1 MASENGRSKTE
12 WRPLDAVNCTLWI
25 VNKYLGIFN
34 KKRQNIMSVSIWI
47 LFAIFQVYVQINS
60 GIASIWTTIISIG
73 LVILISLF
81 GYTNKGKK
89 SILEVCFLYV
99 VWVLIEIMISFCVN
113 LLPLDENHSVM
124 AGNIISKI
132 IMIIGVYVFSIM
144 WEKTDNNF
152 IPARYYVGL
161 LFVPI
166 GSIYIA
172 VNEFYSINNMKE
184 VLPSMVTF
192 SILLLFNIIILEIYS
207 KISENF
213 IMEKEKAIY
222 TQQIN
227 IMAINTEEQK
237 KVMENFHREK
247 HDWINEL
254 IALKNEIEYENKDV
268 VLQNIDRIIQNCQFG
283 EAISDTGNKCIDAL
297 INVKYTTAK
306 EKGIDFI
313 LKIFIPEELPINQC
327 DMGIVLGNILDNA
340 IEATEKCNSSAK
352 KIEIIMGIKKEAL
365 VLVVKNPLAGS
376 LKRNKDGKLLS
387 TKEDSKRHG
396 YGINSVIKVAR
407 KYNGD
412 VIIEEEGGEFVI
424 TFVITV
430 TMNLEN
436 F

>member
-1 MASENGRSKTE
+1 MYNVGN
-12 WRPLDAVNCTLWI
+12 LIFDATMVVATLWI

-99 VWVLIEIMISFCVN
+99 VWLLIEIMISFCVN

-144 WEKTDNNF
+144 WEKTDNNL

-237 KVMENFHREK
+237 NVMENFHREK

-424 TFVITV
+424 TV

>member
-1 MASENGRSKTE
+1 MYNIGNLIFDGTMVVA
-12 WRPLDAVNCTLWI
+12 TLWI

-99 VWVLIEIMISFCVN
+99 VWLLIEIMISFCVN
-113 LLPLDENHSVM
+113 LLPLDKNHSVM

-144 WEKTDNNF
+144 WEKTDNNL

-237 KVMENFHREK
+237 NVMENFHREK

-254 IALKNEIEYENKDV
+254 IVLKNEIEYENKDV

-306 EKGIDFI
+306 GKGIDFI

-340 IEATEKCNSSAK
+340 IEATEKCNFSAK

-365 VLVVKNPLAGS
+365 VLVVKNPLVGS
-376 LKRNKDGKLLS
+376 LKTNKDGKLLS

-424 TFVITV
+424 TV

>member
-1 MASENGRSKTE
+1 MYNVGN
-12 WRPLDAVNCTLWI
+12 LIFDATMVVATLWI

-113 LLPLDENHSVM
+113 LLSLDENHSVM

-306 EKGIDFI
+306 EKCIDFI

-424 TFVITV
+424 TV

>member
-1 MASENGRSKTE
+1 MYNVGN
-12 WRPLDAVNCTLWI
+12 LIFDATMVVAILWI

-424 TFVITV
+424 TV

>member
-1 MASENGRSKTE
+1 MYNVGN
-12 WRPLDAVNCTLWI
+12 LIFDATMVVATLWI

-412 VIIEEEGGEFVI
+412 VIIEEEGAFLLS
-424 TFVITV
+424 
-430 TMNLEN
+430 NK
-436 F
+436 

>member
-1 MASENGRSKTE
+1 MYNIANLIFDGTMVV
-12 WRPLDAVNCTLWI
+12 ATLWI
-25 VNKYLGIFN
+25 VNKYLAIFN
-34 KKRQNIMSVSIWI
+34 KKRQNIVSVSIWI
-47 LFAIFQVYVQINS
+47 LFAVFQIYVQINS

-99 VWVLIEIMISFCVN
+99 VWLLIEIMISFCVN
-113 LLPLDENHSVM
+113 LLPLNRAHTIM
-124 AGNIISKI
+124 AGNVISKI
-132 IMIIGVYVFSIM
+132 IMIIGVYVFSII
-144 WEKTDNNF
+144 WKKTDNNL
-152 IPARYYVGL
+152 IPTRYYVGL
-161 LFVPI
+161 LIVPI

-172 VNEFYSINNMKE
+172 VNEFYSINNIKE

-222 TQQIN
+222 TQQMN

-237 KVMENFHREK
+237 NIMENFHREK

-268 VLQNIDRIIQNCQFG
+268 VLQNIDRIIHNCQS
-283 EAISDTGNKCIDAL
+283 EETISDTGNKCIDAL

-306 EKGIDFI
+306 EKCIDFI

-340 IEATEKCNSSAK
+340 IEATEKCNFSAK
-352 KIEIIMGIKKEAL
+352 KIEINMGIKKEAL
-365 VLVVKNPLAGS
+365 VLVVKNPLEDS
-376 LKRNKDGKLLS
+376 LRRNKDGKLLS

-424 TFVITV
+424 TV

>member
-1 MASENGRSKTE
+1 MYNIGNLIFDGTMVVA
-12 WRPLDAVNCTLWI
+12 TLWI

-34 KKRQNIMSVSIWI
+34 KKRQTIMSVCIWI

-184 VLPSMVTF
+184 VFPLMVTF

-237 KVMENFHREK
+237 NVMENFHREK

-254 IALKNEIEYENKDV
+254 IVLKNEIEYENKGV

-424 TFVITV
+424 TVI
-430 TMNLEN
+430 MNLEN

>member
-1 MASENGRSKTE
+1 MYNVGN
-12 WRPLDAVNCTLWI
+12 LIFDATMVVATLWI

-47 LFAIFQVYVQINS
+47 LFAIFLVYVQINS

-424 TFVITV
+424 TV

>member
-1 MASENGRSKTE
+1 MYNVGN
-12 WRPLDAVNCTLWI
+12 LIFDATMVVATLWF

-424 TFVITV
+424 TV

>member
-1 MASENGRSKTE
+1 MYNVGN
-12 WRPLDAVNCTLWI
+12 LIFDATMVVATLWI

-184 VLPSMVTF
+184 ELPSMVTF

-424 TFVITV
+424 TV

>member
-1 MASENGRSKTE
+1 MYNVGN
-12 WRPLDAVNCTLWI
+12 LIFDATMVVATLWI

-365 VLVVKNPLAGS
+365 VLVVKNPLVGS
-376 LKRNKDGKLLS
+376 LKTNKDGKLLS

-424 TFVITV
+424 TV

>member
-1 MASENGRSKTE
+1 MYNVGN
-12 WRPLDAVNCTLWI
+12 LIFDATMVVATLWI

-396 YGINSVIKVAR
+396 YGINR
-407 KYNGD
+407 
-412 VIIEEEGGEFVI
+412 
-424 TFVITV
+424 
-430 TMNLEN
+430 
-436 F
+436 

>member
-1 MASENGRSKTE
+1 MYNIGNLIFDGTMVGA
-12 WRPLDAVNCTLWI
+12 TLWI

-222 TQQIN
+222 TQQII

-254 IALKNEIEYENKDV
+254 IALKNEIQYENKDA

-365 VLVVKNPLAGS
+365 VLVVKYPLAGS

-424 TFVITV
+424 TV

>member
-1 MASENGRSKTE
+1 MYNVGN
-12 WRPLDAVNCTLWI
+12 LIFDATMVVATLWI

-60 GIASIWTTIISIG
+60 GIASIWATIISIG

-424 TFVITV
+424 TV

>member
-1 MASENGRSKTE
+1 M
-12 WRPLDAVNCTLWI
+12 DFIC
-25 VNKYLGIFN
+25 Y
-34 KKRQNIMSVSIWI
+34 
-47 LFAIFQVYVQINS
+47 FQVYVQINS

-424 TFVITV
+424 TV

>member
-1 MASENGRSKTE
+1 MYNVGN
-12 WRPLDAVNCTLWI
+12 LIFDATMVVATLWI

-424 TFVITV
+424 TV

>member
-1 MASENGRSKTE
+1 MYNVGN
-12 WRPLDAVNCTLWI
+12 LIFDATMVVATLWI

-412 VIIEEEGGEFVI
+412 VIIEEED
-424 TFVITV
+424 
-430 TMNLEN
+430 
-436 F
+436 

>member
-1 MASENGRSKTE
+1 MYNVGN
-12 WRPLDAVNCTLWI
+12 LIFDATMVVATLWI

-352 KIEIIMGIKKEAL
+352 KIEIIMGIKKEAW

-424 TFVITV
+424 TV

>member
-1 MASENGRSKTE
+1 MYNVGN
-12 WRPLDAVNCTLWI
+12 LIFDATMVVATLWI

-60 GIASIWTTIISIG
+60 GIVSIWTTIISIG

-424 TFVITV
+424 TV

>member
-1 MASENGRSKTE
+1 MYNVGN
-12 WRPLDAVNCTLWI
+12 LIFDATMVVATLWI

-247 HDWINEL
+247 HDWINAL

-424 TFVITV
+424 TV

>member
-1 MASENGRSKTE
+1 MYNVGN
-12 WRPLDAVNCTLWI
+12 LIFDATMVVATLWI

-124 AGNIISKI
+124 AGNIISII

-424 TFVITV
+424 TV

>member
-1 MASENGRSKTE
+1 MYNVGN
-12 WRPLDAVNCTLWI
+12 LIFDATMVVATLWI

-113 LLPLDENHSVM
+113 LLPLDENNSVI

-132 IMIIGVYVFSIM
+132 IIIIGVYVFSIM

-424 TFVITV
+424 TV

>member
-1 MASENGRSKTE
+1 MYNVGN
-12 WRPLDAVNCTLWI
+12 LIFDATMVVATLWI

-313 LKIFIPEELPINQC
+313 LKIFIQEELPINQC

-424 TFVITV
+424 TV

>member
-1 MASENGRSKTE
+1 MYNVGN
-12 WRPLDAVNCTLWI
+12 LIFDATMVVATLWI

-297 INVKYTTAK
+297 INVKYKTAK

-424 TFVITV
+424 TV

>member
-1 MASENGRSKTE
+1 MYNVGN
-12 WRPLDAVNCTLWI
+12 LIFDATMVVATLWI

-424 TFVITV
+424 TASIVF
-430 TMNLEN
+430 
-436 F
+436 

>member
-1 MASENGRSKTE
+1 MYNVGN
-12 WRPLDAVNCTLWI
+12 LIFDATMVVATLWI

-365 VLVVKNPLAGS
+365 VKVYPLS
-376 LKRNKDGKLLS
+376 RPFQVLCKR
-387 TKEDSKRHG
+387 
-396 YGINSVIKVAR
+396 
-407 KYNGD
+407 
-412 VIIEEEGGEFVI
+412 
-424 TFVITV
+424 
-430 TMNLEN
+430 
-436 F
+436 

>member
-1 MASENGRSKTE
+1 MYNVGN
-12 WRPLDAVNCTLWI
+12 LIFDATMVVATLWI

-144 WEKTDNNF
+144 WEKPDNNF

-327 DMGIVLGNILDNA
+327 DVGIVLGNILDNA

-424 TFVITV
+424 TV

>member
-1 MASENGRSKTE
+1 M
-12 WRPLDAVNCTLWI
+12 
-25 VNKYLGIFN
+25 
-34 KKRQNIMSVSIWI
+34 KR
-47 LFAIFQVYVQINS
+47 
-60 GIASIWTTIISIG
+60 
-73 LVILISLF
+73 
-81 GYTNKGKK
+81 
-89 SILEVCFLYV
+89 
-99 VWVLIEIMISFCVN
+99 N
-113 LLPLDENHSVM
+113 LH
-124 AGNIISKI
+124 
-132 IMIIGVYVFSIM
+132 VFSIM

-424 TFVITV
+424 TV

>member
-1 MASENGRSKTE
+1 MYNVGN
-12 WRPLDAVNCTLWI
+12 LIFDATMVVATLWI

-424 TFVITV
+424 TLNSF
-430 TMNLEN
+430 LKFPCEGES
-436 F
+436 

>member
-1 MASENGRSKTE
+1 MYNVGN
-12 WRPLDAVNCTLWI
+12 LIFDATMVVATLWI

-424 TFVITV
+424 TV
-430 TMNLEN
+430 TMTSIV

>member
-1 MASENGRSKTE
+1 MYNVGN
-12 WRPLDAVNCTLWI
+12 LIFDATMVVATLWI

-81 GYTNKGKK
+81 GYTNKWKK

-424 TFVITV
+424 TV

>member
-1 MASENGRSKTE
+1 MYNVGN
-12 WRPLDAVNCTLWI
+12 LIFDATMVVATLWI

-172 VNEFYSINNMKE
+172 VNEFYPINNMKE

-424 TFVITV
+424 TV